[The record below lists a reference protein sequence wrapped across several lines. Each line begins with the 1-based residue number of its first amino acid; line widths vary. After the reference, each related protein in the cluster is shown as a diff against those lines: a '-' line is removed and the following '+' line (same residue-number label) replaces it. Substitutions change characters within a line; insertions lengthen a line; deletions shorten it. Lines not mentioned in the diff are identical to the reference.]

1 MYKASEE
8 LAYNS
13 EQNKRAI
20 IDSLAELEE
29 YIANVRKM
37 ADANIWHGSWANDWT
52 GGFVGRD
59 VARMSSLVA
68 RQQALSEA
76 ERMVKK
82 QESKEE

>member
-8 LAYNS
+8 LAFNS
-13 EQNKRAI
+13 EQNKRTI
-20 IDSLAELEE
+20 MDSLTELEE

-37 ADANIWHGSWANDWT
+37 ADADIWHGSWANDWT
-52 GGFVGRD
+52 CGFVGRD
-59 VARMSSLVA
+59 VARMGSMIA

-82 QESKEE
+82 QGKEE